1 MSDFKIIESQE
12 QLDAIIGERLKRER
26 ETISKKYESYISP
39 EDFSAKQ
46 AEYEGQISNLNNSL
60 NEVNLRIA
68 NFETQIAEKD
78 KQIKAHESFSVKT
91 RIANELGLSFDAV
104 NFLQGNDE
112 ASIRESAETLKRIV
126 GNTHVAPLGS
136 TENGAVS
143 EDAALLNVIKNL

>member
-1 MSDFKIIESQE
+1 MSEFKIIESQE

-26 ETISKKYESYISP
+26 DTISKKYESYISP
-39 EDFSAKQ
+39 EDYSVKK
-46 AEYEGQISNLNNSL
+46 AEYEGQINNLNNSL
-60 NEVNLRIA
+60 NEINLKIA

-104 NFLQGNDE
+104 NFLQGDDE
-112 ASIRESAETLKRIV
+112 ATIRQSAETLKRIV
-126 GNTHVAPLGS
+126 GNTNVAPLGS